1 MSNRNRARKRRTAT
15 PAAVAPP
22 PAAARQAKQ
31 PLGQRAKPEPR
42 RPAALRTLPG
52 FDRNAVI
59 AAGLAALVAF
69 VFYALTVQPA
79 VPAGDSGELISSASV
94 LGVAH
99 PPGYPLY
106 MILGHLA
113 TLLPGGSAAMRMNLL
128 SGLLDAIAVGVVF
141 LTIHR
146 LVSVRAD
153 GSPVAARRWKPYV
166 AATTGSL
173 LLAFSSLFWAYSLV
187 AEVFALNNLFAAV
200 LLFIGIE
207 WCRQPQRTRLLW
219 LFTLVFGLS
228 LCNQQT
234 IVLLLPAF
242 IVLAWQGW
250 KLLPRA
256 AGPLRL
262 SLRDLGI
269 ALGAFVVGLLPYA
282 YLPIAASS
290 NPVMNWGDPDTLSR
304 FQTQVTRG
312 NYGTT
317 SLVAGGKPGS
327 IGENLK
333 LLGTSLTHGF
343 VYVGILLAVAG
354 LWWAWRHR
362 KAEGI
367 ALVTAFLVAG
377 PIFQAYTNT
386 AYPDE
391 LTKGIVARFYILPS
405 VPLAILS
412 GLGAWWVLGQAERVR
427 VSRRGLVTALAA
439 AALLIVPVAS
449 AADHYSSVDQSS
461 NYVAQNYARDMLG
474 LLPPNALLIM
484 RGDENYTSVTYE
496 QFVEHYRP
504 DVVAVDTELL
514 KLSSYVAQI
523 RREHPDVLIPFTAYD
538 GGINTS
544 MNNLVSANLPHH
556 PVFTV
561 GDQAEKK
568 FGKPFDQMDFGLVI
582 QRLAKGTAPNKYA
595 AIQADPTRLENL
607 HYPTGHYDPESWEAG
622 AIAPDYAN
630 AAFALAFAFD
640 SNNRQ
645 DPQLIERFYRLAI
658 KLNPTES
665 SAYKNLGL
673 ILYDTGGD
681 PKEIIS
687 LWTTYLRLDP
697 TDKQAPSI
705 QKVVEQLK
713 AKQGGS

>member
-15 PAAVAPP
+15 PAAVASPP
-22 PAAARQAKQ
+22 PAARQAKQ
-31 PLGQRAKPEPR
+31 QWPKPEPR
-42 RPAALRTLPG
+42 RQAAVQTLPG
-52 FDRNAVI
+52 FDRSAVI

-69 VFYALTVQPA
+69 VFYALTVQPS

-113 TLLPGGSAAMRMNLL
+113 TLLPGGSAALRMNLL

-146 LVSVRAD
+146 LVSVCAD
-153 GSPVAARRWKPYV
+153 AGRRWTPYV
-166 AATTGSL
+166 AAVTGSL

-207 WCRQPQRTRLLW
+207 RCRQPQRTRLLW

-250 KLLPRA
+250 KLLPRG
-256 AGPLRL
+256 AGPLRI

-269 ALGAFVVGLLPYA
+269 ALGAFVLGLLPYL
-282 YLPIAASS
+282 YLPLAASS

-333 LLGTSLTHGF
+333 LLATSLTHGF

-367 ALVTAFLVAG
+367 ALFTAFLFAG

-412 GLGAWWVLGQAERVR
+412 GLGARWVLSQAERVR
-427 VSRRGLVTALAA
+427 VSRRGLVTAIAA

-461 NYVAQNYARDMLG
+461 NYVAQDYVRDMLG

-496 QFVEHYRP
+496 QFVEHNRP

-538 GGINTS
+538 GGIHTS
-544 MNNLVSANLPHH
+544 MNNLVSANLPNR

-582 QRLAKGTAPNKYA
+582 QRLAKGAAPNKYA

-630 AAFALAFAFD
+630 AAFAVAFALD
-640 SNNRQ
+640 SNSRQ
-645 DPQLIERFYRLAI
+645 DPQLIERMYRLAI
-658 KLNPTES
+658 KLNPSES

-673 ILYDTGGD
+673 ILYETGGD

-687 LWTTYLRLDP
+687 LWSTYLRLDP

-705 QKVVEQLK
+705 RKVVEQLK